1 MGYQPKHTPGPWF
14 IGRSRDNTP
23 DIVVP
28 VPSGERSGFIL
39 AHINRLPR
47 GGAVFGDMDAN
58 ARLIAAAP
66 ELATALVYFHGFA
79 QSHIAEMD
87 AEDLA
92 EFARASAALTSAGV
106 F

>member
-14 IGRSRDNTP
+14 IGRSCDNTP
-23 DIVVP
+23 GVMVP
-28 VPSGERSGFIL
+28 VPSGEGSGFIL
-39 AHINRLPR
+39 AYINRLPR

-66 ELATALVYFHGFA
+66 ELATVLVYFHGFA
-79 QSHIAEMD
+79 KSRLAEMD

-92 EFARASAALTSAGV
+92 QFARASAALTSAGV